1 MADLIAL
8 LQGGGQNS
16 VSAVIADL
24 EAVAQAAGA
33 HNNGVATLLTDLQTA
48 AAPATP
54 AAANAPASG
63 PPAAPAA
70 TVDAGPP
77 AAVAGPADNDAH
89 QSHIGEMAQHFHHMW
104 G

>member
-24 EAVAQAAGA
+24 TAVAQAAGT
-33 HNNGVATLLTDLQTA
+33 HSNGFATLLTDLQTA
-48 AAPATP
+48 AAPAAAT
-54 AAANAPASG
+54 AANAPVNSAA
-63 PPAAPAA
+63 AAPVA
-70 TVDAGPP
+70 TADAGKSE
-77 AAVAGPADNDAH
+77 AAGPMASDVH
-89 QSHIGEMAQHFHHMW
+89 QLPIAEMAQHFHHMW